1 MNAIRTSFWANSLFY
16 TFLQKFSL
24 FILNALTY
32 ILIIRA
38 FVPQVFAYWA
48 LYIMIFS
55 IVDSL
60 KLSLLRNITI
70 KFYHDPEYKEEEQS
84 VSSASFKI
92 NAGMTLLVLLVLLP
106 GAKFFADILHSPG
119 LENLI
124 YASVPVFIF
133 QVFLHQG
140 EIYFQYKYK
149 FDVLLYATFIRQ
161 VIFFISVVCMIW
173 SFRENLSLIAL
184 VLLQGFSFFICF
196 LYLFKVDKR
205 FLMYSPTNEKALIK
219 KMLGFGKYIFG
230 TNLAAQISRNLDH
243 MLTAAILPGTEG
255 RHYVALYNSIN
266 RISNFTD
273 MPSHAVADVLYPKNA
288 ESFSV
293 TGIEGVKANLEKMLG
308 AILAI
313 LIPVSLV
320 IFLFPKA
327 VIYIIAGK
335 SYYDAVPL
343 LQLTIF
349 FMMYRPLSYQFGS
362 TLVAIGKPRLNF
374 YADLFLLAVNA
385 VAMFSFLK
393 TYGGKGAAYAIMVTG
408 GITLITMY
416 VILKTTV
423 GISLKNILRAIPDT
437 YRRIPA
443 MIKSKKKPDG
453 FNKED

>member
-1 MNAIRTSFWANSLFY
+1 
-16 TFLQKFSL
+16 
-24 FILNALTY
+24 
-32 ILIIRA
+32 
-38 FVPQVFAYWA
+38 
-48 LYIMIFS
+48 
-55 IVDSL
+55 
-60 KLSLLRNITI
+60 
-70 KFYHDPEYKEEEQS
+70 
-84 VSSASFKI
+84 
-92 NAGMTLLVLLVLLP
+92 
-106 GAKFFADILHSPG
+106 
-119 LENLI
+119 
-124 YASVPVFIF
+124 
-133 QVFLHQG
+133 
-140 EIYFQYKYK
+140 
-149 FDVLLYATFIRQ
+149 
-161 VIFFISVVCMIW
+161 
-173 SFRENLSLIAL
+173 
-184 VLLQGFSFFICF
+184 
-196 LYLFKVDKR
+196 
-205 FLMYSPTNEKALIK
+205 MYSPTNEKALIK